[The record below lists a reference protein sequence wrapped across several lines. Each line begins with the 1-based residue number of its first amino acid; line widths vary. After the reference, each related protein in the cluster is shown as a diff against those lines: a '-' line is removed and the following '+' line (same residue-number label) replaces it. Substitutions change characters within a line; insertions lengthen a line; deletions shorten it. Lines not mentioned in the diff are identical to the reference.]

1 MASSRPAQRYL
12 SVANALPIRDEERPI
27 CGEWLRS
34 IGFLA
39 PGQDQETKITRSGAS
54 HRFVQGLAAKKRKAI
69 KVAFWERIDELDGL
83 SKRWLV
89 KARKIINQT
98 AEGPNAGPFESL
110 AAVWDLDKRRRYQS
124 VWTSMICFLAWII
137 DNNPESLLA
146 MGLELD
152 EELEEDIVDISL
164 AVAPNSDIFGDS
176 EDPMEV
182 IQGFLTKL
190 ITVESASAQNNPL
203 LWWTSI
209 LVRSAISDDNEE
221 DFISRGTISMN
232 ILLPDVDIR
241 GRIKAICHYSKA
253 LIPDKAFMGWR
264 TGRLERE
271 VLAEEIAQDLNK
283 VDNEWLNKEGE

>member
-1 MASSRPAQRYL
+1 MASSRPAQRFL
-12 SVANALPIRDEERPI
+12 SVADALPIRDEEWPI
-27 CGEWLRS
+27 CEEWLRS

-39 PGQDQETKITRSGAS
+39 PGQDQEVWDTIVRTWERFLKATETKITRSGAS
-54 HRFVQGLAAKKRKAI
+54 HRFFQGPAAKKREAI

-83 SKRWLV
+83 SERWPV

-98 AEGPNAGPFESL
+98 AEGPDAGPFESL

-124 VWTSMICFLAWII
+124 VWTSMICFLAWTI
-137 DNNPESLLA
+137 DNDPESLLA

-176 EDPMEV
+176 EDPMEA

-190 ITVESASAQNNPL
+190 ITVESASARKNPL

-209 LVRSAISDDNEE
+209 LVRSAISDDDEE
-221 DFISRGTISMN
+221 DFISRVTISMN
-232 ILLPDVDIR
+232 MLPPDVDIR
-241 GRIKAICHYSKA
+241 GRIEAICHYSKA
-253 LIPDKAFMGWR
+253 LVTD
-264 TGRLERE
+264 
-271 VLAEEIAQDLNK
+271 D
-283 VDNEWLNKEGE
+283 